1 MSSCRWVTTPSWLF
15 GSLRPFLY
23 SSIQTSYSCHLFVIF
38 SAIVRSLLSLSF
50 IEPFF
55 AWHVPFVSLNF
66 MKRSLVFPILLFSSM
81 FLHWSLRKD
90 SLSLLAILWNSAFSW
105 EYLSLSTF
113 PFAYLLFSVICKASS
128 DNYFTFLYFFIFGMV
143 LVSYSCKTSIHS
155 SSGTVSA
162 PSNPLNIHCIIIR
175 DMI

>member
-50 IEPFF
+50 IMPIL
-55 AWHVPFVSLNF
+55 AWNVPLVSPIFLTG
-66 MKRSLVFPILLFSSM
+66 SLVFSILLFFSIS
-81 FLHWSLRKD
+81 LHCLFKKAF
-90 SLSLLAILWNSAFSW
+90 LSLLAILWNSAFSW